1 MHIRWSESM
10 LRRVL
15 LRSLRTN
22 AVKESF
28 DLEKR
33 EVLTR
38 PIERGYPQD
47 LVEKI
52 LAELQFSSRNTA
64 LKKRTENNWK
74 YFAVLYDFQFP
85 QLLLTGRSGL

>member
-52 LAELQFSSRNTA
+52 LAQVQFSSRNTA
-64 LKKRTENNWK
+64 LKKRTENN
-74 YFAVLYDFQFP
+74 
-85 QLLLTGRSGL
+85 

>member
-1 MHIRWSESM
+1 M

-52 LAELQFSSRNTA
+52 LAEVQFSSRNTA
-64 LKKRTENNWK
+64 LKKRTENN
-74 YFAVLYDFQFP
+74 
-85 QLLLTGRSGL
+85 